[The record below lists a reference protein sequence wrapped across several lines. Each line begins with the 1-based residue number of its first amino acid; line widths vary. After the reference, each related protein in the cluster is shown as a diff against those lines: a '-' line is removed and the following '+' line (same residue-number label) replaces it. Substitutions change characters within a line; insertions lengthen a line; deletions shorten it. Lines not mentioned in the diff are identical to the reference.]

1 MSLDLLK
8 FPPTGA
14 RATSSTGAR
23 GFVVRKRILMT
34 GREHCEGGGSFERQ
48 DVSARLSGWRAA
60 NEVDAPRPD
69 HGWPPEAACL
79 KDRAIRGD
87 QDGRGSIAPGSRQ

>member
-34 GREHCEGGGSFERQ
+34 GREHCEKEAPS
-48 DVSARLSGWRAA
+48 SA
-60 NEVDAPRPD
+60 
-69 HGWPPEAACL
+69 
-79 KDRAIRGD
+79 KI
-87 QDGRGSIAPGSRQ
+87 